1 MLSNYRAWSSYNYNY
16 YLPGLKKLNDLYEN
30 ESYEYLASKYL
41 YTFEDM
47 IRAEMS
53 MLKECME
60 PGGAAEIEGLKQS
73 YWANSMMVSRRQRG
87 LSPMIDII
95 NGCYG
100 TEEKRNQQWA
110 PLRAQNPEGIL
121 DLPNTHRWEGMLG
134 RGLYAVQAEWW
145 YTAYP
150 NNDIH
155 MICSNEM
162 KVKTASVLN
171 SVTEFLGLPEFVY
184 SDIVSQGMYN
194 VRGHEGYDKL
204 TSWNNE
210 KEEKSDDSIP
220 ISDVFREELN
230 AFVQIHNERLFSLVG
245 KRCSW

>member
-1 MLSNYRAWSSYNYNY
+1 
-16 YLPGLKKLNDLYEN
+16 
-30 ESYEYLASKYL
+30 
-41 YTFEDM
+41 
-47 IRAEMS
+47 
-53 MLKECME
+53 
-60 PGGAAEIEGLKQS
+60 
-73 YWANSMMVSRRQRG
+73 
-87 LSPMIDII
+87 
-95 NGCYG
+95 
-100 TEEKRNQQWA
+100 
-110 PLRAQNPEGIL
+110 
-121 DLPNTHRWEGMLG
+121 
-134 RGLYAVQAEWW
+134 
-145 YTAYP
+145 
-150 NNDIH
+150 